1 MLKILRLEF
10 LFSRRQLVI
19 TLSIFSAYFAYMATQ
34 IRSPRVFIV
43 LTSVMIGVAMPF
55 LVLAREDKFKTA
67 SLICSLP
74 VRRSTVVLGKY
85 TATWG
90 ATVLGLG
97 CALLLMAV
105 FPFSKIPVGEV
116 LTVKSLLITLFLIS
130 LIFAVI
136 LPFTIRF
143 GLVGVIVLLVGS
155 QVLGILALLIAHML
169 RGAKDPLR
177 VFFLPFQKGLK
188 ALFYHETTPGYL
200 LTLLTLIIA
209 FSAASLF
216 ISRVLY
222 ARREL

>member
-10 LFSRRQLVI
+10 LFGRRQFVI
-19 TLSIFSAYFAYMATQ
+19 TLSIFSAYFAYVTAQ
-34 IRSPRVFIV
+34 IKSPRVFIIM
-43 LTSVMIGVAMPF
+43 TSVMIGVAMPF

-67 SLICSLP
+67 GLICSLP

-85 TATWG
+85 AATW
-90 ATVLGLG
+90 AAVVFGLG
-97 CALLLMAV
+97 WALLITAV
-105 FPFSKIPVGEV
+105 FPFSRIPVGEV
-116 LTVKSLLITLFLIS
+116 FTVKSLLIALFLIS

-143 GLVGVIVLLVGS
+143 GLVGVIILLVGS
-155 QVLGILALLIAHML
+155 QVLGILALLITHML

-177 VFFLPFQKGLK
+177 VFFLPFQRGLR
-188 ALFYHETTPGYL
+188 ALLYHEATPGYL
-200 LTLLTLIIA
+200 LTLLALVIA